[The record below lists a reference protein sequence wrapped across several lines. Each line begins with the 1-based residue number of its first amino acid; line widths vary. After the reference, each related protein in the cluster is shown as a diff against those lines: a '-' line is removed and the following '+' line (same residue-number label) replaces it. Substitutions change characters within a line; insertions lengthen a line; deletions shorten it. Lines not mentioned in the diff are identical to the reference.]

1 MRRHPAHQRVDM
13 KLNKRMRDEMLA
25 HCGEIHDD
33 DGVDPRDFFKS
44 NTYRDKKDYK
54 ATQLC
59 KQVAET
65 LSLVL
70 TGEFDDELLHSLH
83 VVSVDPAPDAS
94 QLAVTLRADVS
105 GGQFNS
111 QEIMGR
117 LMAVSGRLRSEV
129 ASAITRKRA
138 PRLVFRLIGP
148 GVSQE
153 SNP

>member
-1 MRRHPAHQRVDM
+1 MRRHPTHQRVDM
-13 KLNKRMRDEMLA
+13 TLNKRMRDEILA

-33 DGVDPRDFFKS
+33 DGVAPRDFFKS

-54 ATQLC
+54 AMQLC

-94 QLAVTLRADVS
+94 RLAVTLRADIG
-105 GGQFNS
+105 GGQFDS
-111 QEIMGR
+111 QEILSR
-117 LMAVSGRLRSEV
+117 LTAVTGRLRAEV

-138 PRLVFRLIGP
+138 PKLVFRLIGP
-148 GVSQE
+148 TE
-153 SNP
+153 SEEVKP

>member
-1 MRRHPAHQRVDM
+1 MRRHSPNQRVDM
-13 KLNKRMRDEMLA
+13 TLNKRMRDEMLA

-33 DGVDPRDFFKS
+33 DGVDPRDFFRS
-44 NTYRDKKDYK
+44 NTHRDKNNYK

-70 TGEFDDELLHSLH
+70 TGEFDDELLQSLH

-94 QLAVTLRADVS
+94 QLAVTLRADIG
-105 GGQFNS
+105 GGQFDS
-111 QEIMGR
+111 QEILSR
-117 LMAVSGRLRSEV
+117 LTAVTGRLRAEV

-138 PRLVFRLIGP
+138 PKLLFRLTGP
-148 GVSQE
+148 VE
-153 SNP
+153 SEEVEP